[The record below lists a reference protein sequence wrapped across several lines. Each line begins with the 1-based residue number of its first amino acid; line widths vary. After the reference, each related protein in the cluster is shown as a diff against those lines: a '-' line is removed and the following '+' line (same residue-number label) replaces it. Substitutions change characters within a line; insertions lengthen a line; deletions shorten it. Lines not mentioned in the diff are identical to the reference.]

1 MVNYDMI
8 GAGPNKAAARRCFPL
23 NTTLR
28 TIYGEKSDV
37 QTQRYLKARE
47 AFTAIY
53 GPGDVLTFRAPGRVN
68 LIGEHTDYNHGFVLP
83 VALDKDILLLARP
96 RSDSIVRLSNFEKQ
110 FSSLTFSISSN
121 IPSAPPGDWGN
132 YARGSAQELA
142 RQLGRD
148 LQGLDGLV
156 VGHSPHGV
164 PRKVGLSSSSA
175 LTVVA
180 ALALARING
189 WRPER
194 TGLARLCSEAEWY
207 VGTRG
212 GIMDQFIA
220 LLGQRDHA
228 LFLDCRPVADGQYKM
243 DHIPLPKDYSLLI
256 ADSGVRHQ
264 KVVRGAYNQRVAAC
278 RAGVGLLRPHFPGIT
293 YLRDVQDVAWPE
305 LAEWLPEAATV
316 SEIQEGGVDL
326 GDVPGLTF
334 DVLLKVRACCRHVWT
349 ENRRVEEAVVA
360 LAAGDVATLGSL
372 LNEAHASAR
381 DDYEISCPELD
392 SLVLAAREVDGVV
405 GARLTGAGLGG
416 CIVAVVHND
425 AVSDFEAHVSKQFQ
439 ARMGRETTI
448 FACQSGPGA
457 GECCLD

>member
-1 MVNYDMI
+1 
-8 GAGPNKAAARRCFPL
+8 
-23 NTTLR
+23 LR
-28 TIYGEKSDV
+28 TIYGEQADV
-37 QTQRYLKARE
+37 QTQRYSKARE

-96 RSDSIVRLSNFEKQ
+96 RSDSMVRLSNFEDQ
-110 FSSLTFSISSN
+110 FLPMSFTISSDV
-121 IPSAPPGDWGN
+121 PSAPPGDWGN

-148 LQGLDGLV
+148 LRGLDGLV
-156 VGHSPHGV
+156 VGHPPHGV

-180 ALALARING
+180 ALALARIND
-189 WRPER
+189 WQPER
-194 TGLARLCSEAEWY
+194 TRLARLCSEAEWY

-278 RAGVGLLRPHFPGIT
+278 RAGVGLLRPHFPDIT
-293 YLRDVQDVAWPE
+293 YLRDVQNVPWTE
-305 LAEWLPEAATV
+305 LAEWLPEEATV
-316 SEIQEGGVDL
+316 SEIREGGVHL
-326 GDVPGLTF
+326 GDVPGLTS
-334 DVLLKVRACCRHVWT
+334 DTLLKIRACCRHVWT
-349 ENRRVEEAVVA
+349 ENRRVEAAVVA

-381 DDYEISCPELD
+381 DDYEISCPELE
-392 SLVLAAREVDGVV
+392 SLVFAAREVDGVV

-425 AVSDFEAHVSKQFQ
+425 AVSDFKAHVSKQFQ
-439 ARMGRETTI
+439 AQMGRGTTI